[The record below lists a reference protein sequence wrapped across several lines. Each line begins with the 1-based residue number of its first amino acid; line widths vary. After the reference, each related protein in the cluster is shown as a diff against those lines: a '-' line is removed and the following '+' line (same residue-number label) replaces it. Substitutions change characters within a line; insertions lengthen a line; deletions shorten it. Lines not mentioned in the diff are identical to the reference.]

1 MSTQA
6 KPATASATIATP
18 EPTSLPTSLP
28 IENALVPK
36 KSKTESEKAEMHYVT
51 GFRLFMV
58 VASVSLITFLL
69 LLDQSIL
76 STAIPHITSQ
86 FHSLPDVGWYSGAYQ
101 LAAAALQPLSGKI
114 YTYMKI
120 KHVFLAHLFVFELG
134 SLICAIADSSSMLI
148 GGRALAGLGASGLM
162 NGGLNILTNS
172 TPLEKRPL
180 YTGIM
185 IGIGQMGLV
194 SGPLI
199 GGALTEHVTWRWCFY
214 MNLPIGAVTA
224 TMLALIHIPEPNPK
238 APYSSALFKDLVLH
252 KLDLPG
258 FALFAPACIMLLLAL
273 QFGGE
278 GSHAWDSATIIGLF
292 VGAGV
297 VTVIFIAWEER
308 VGEKAMIPGSL
319 FKSKIL
325 LACIGQ
331 TIGLGVCVFVGSLW
345 VPTYFQSV
353 KGAGPTESG
362 VNVLPQILSQLL
374 FAVVSG
380 AAVSKLGF
388 YMPWAVFSGAAV
400 AIGNGLMSTLTQHTS
415 TAKWIGYMIILGAG
429 RGAGIQMAFVATQSA
444 LPMRLIPVSLALII
458 FVQNLAGA
466 IFLVVANTIFTQ
478 SLIKKLGQYAPSV
491 SPQAALEA
499 GSSADAVRKLVDPSK
514 PWEVDGVLNAYS
526 ESLKNI
532 WLMLVAFAGLAFI
545 CAFGMGWVDVRK
557 KNADKEEKER
567 EEESAVSEKE
577 GV

>member
-1 MSTQA
+1 MSTDA
-6 KPATASATIATP
+6 KPAPTSANIATS
-18 EPTSLPTSLP
+18 EPTSLTTEHALMPT
-28 IENALVPK
+28 
-36 KSKTESEKAEMHYVT
+36 KSKTELAEAEMHYVT
-51 GFRLFMV
+51 DFRLFMI

-76 STAIPHITSQ
+76 STAIPHITTQ

-114 YTYMKI
+114 YSYMKI
-120 KHVFLAHLFVFELG
+120 KHVFLVHLFVFELG
-134 SLICAIADSSSMLI
+134 SLICGVANSSTMLI
-148 GGRALAGLGASGLM
+148 GGRALAGMGAAGLM

-199 GGALTEHVTWRWCFY
+199 GGALTEHATWRWCFY

-238 APYSSALFKDLVLH
+238 AAYSLALFKDLILH

-258 FALFAPACIMLLLAL
+258 FALFAPACIMLLLAI

-278 GSHAWDSATIIGLF
+278 GSHSWKSPTVIGQF

-297 VTVIFIAWEER
+297 MAIVFIAWEAR
-308 VGEKAMIPGSL
+308 IGDRAMIPGSL
-319 FKSKIL
+319 FKNRIV

-345 VPTYFQSV
+345 IPTYFQSV

-374 FAVVSG
+374 FAIVSG
-380 AAVSKLGF
+380 AGVSKLGF
-388 YMPWAVFSGAAV
+388 YMPWAVFSGAVV
-400 AIGNGLMSTLTQHTS
+400 AIGNGLLSTLTQHTS
-415 TAKWIGYMIILGAG
+415 TAKWIGYLIILGAG
-429 RGAGIQMAFVATQSA
+429 RGAGMQMALVATQSA
-444 LPMRLIPVSLALII
+444 LPLRLIPVSLALII
-458 FVQNLAGA
+458 FVHNLAGA

-478 SLIKKLGQYAPSV
+478 CLVKKLGQYAPSI

-545 CAFGMGWVDVRK
+545 CSFGMGWVDVRK
-557 KNADKEEKER
+557 KKAGKEENKES
-567 EEESAVSEKE
+567 EVEGESTVREKE
-577 GV
+577 EV

>member
-1 MSTQA
+1 MSTNT
-6 KPATASATIATP
+6 KTAPTSATMATS
-18 EPTSLPTSLP
+18 EPTSLP
-28 IENALVPK
+28 IENGLMPT
-36 KSKTESEKAEMHYVT
+36 KSKTESGNAEMHYVS

-58 VASVSLITFLL
+58 VASISLITFLL

-114 YTYMKI
+114 YTYVKI

-134 SLICAIADSSSMLI
+134 SLICAVANSSSMLI
-148 GGRALAGLGASGLM
+148 GGRALAGLGAAGLM

-199 GGALTEHVTWRWCFY
+199 GGALTEHATWRWCFY

-224 TMLALIHIPEPNPK
+224 AMLALIHIPEPTPK
-238 APYSSALFKDLVLH
+238 APYSIALFKDLVLH

-278 GSHAWDSATIIGLF
+278 GSHSWDSATIIGLF

-297 VTVIFIAWEER
+297 MAIMFIVWEAR
-308 VGEKAMIPGSL
+308 VGDKAMIPGSL
-319 FKSKIL
+319 FKNRIV

-345 VPTYFQSV
+345 IPTYFQSV
-353 KGAGPTESG
+353 KGAGPTQSG

-388 YMPWAVFSGAAV
+388 YMPWALFSGAAT
-400 AIGNGLMSTLTQHTS
+400 AIGNGLLSTLNQNTS
-415 TAKWIGYMIILGAG
+415 TAKWIGYLIVLGAG
-429 RGAGIQMAFVATQSA
+429 RGAGVQMALVATQSA

-514 PWEVDGVLNAYS
+514 PWELDGVLNAYS
-526 ESLKNI
+526 ESLKTI

-557 KNADKEEKER
+557 KKSGNEEKNGSEN
-567 EEESAVSEKE
+567 EEESAVREKDE
-577 GV
+577 V

>member
-1 MSTQA
+1 MSTSVETTATTA
-6 KPATASATIATP
+6 KPAP
-18 EPTSLPTSLP
+18 LPV
-28 IENALVPK
+28 EGALVQM
-36 KSKTESEKAEMHYVT
+36 KSKTESAKAEMHHVT
-51 GFRLFMV
+51 GLKLFLL
-58 VASVSLITFLL
+58 VASTSLITFLL

-114 YTYMKI
+114 YTHVRI
-120 KHVFLAHLFVFELG
+120 KHVFMVHLFVFELG
-134 SLICAIADSSSMLI
+134 SLVCAVATSSSMLI

-162 NGGLNILTNS
+162 NGGLNIITNS

-199 GGALTEHVTWRWCFY
+199 GGALTEHATWRWCFY

-224 TMLALIHIPEPNPK
+224 AMLAIIHIPEPNPK
-238 APYSSALFKDLVLH
+238 APYSFALFKDLVLH

-278 GSHAWDSATIIGLF
+278 GSHAWSSATVIGLF

-297 VTVIFIAWEER
+297 VAIIFIAWEAR
-308 VGEKAMIPGSL
+308 VGDQAMIPGSL
-319 FKSKIL
+319 FKSRIL

-362 VNVLPQILSQLL
+362 INVLPQILSQLL
-374 FAVVSG
+374 FAIMSG

-388 YMPWAVFSGAAV
+388 YMPWAVFSGAVV
-400 AIGNGLMSTLTQHTS
+400 AIGNGLLSTLTQHTS
-415 TAKWIGYMIILGAG
+415 TARWIGYLILVGAG
-429 RGAGIQMAFVATQSA
+429 RGAGMQMSLVATQSA
-444 LPMRLIPVSLALII
+444 LPMRLIPVSLAFLIFI
-458 FVQNLAGA
+458 QNLAAA

-478 SLIKKLGQYAPSV
+478 SLIKKLAQYAPSV
-491 SPQAALEA
+491 SPQKALEA
-499 GSSADAVRKLVDPSK
+499 GSSADAVRKLVAPDR

-532 WLMLVAFAGLAFI
+532 WLMLVAFASIAFL
-545 CAFGMGWVDVRK
+545 CSFGMGWVDVRK
-557 KNADKEEKER
+557 KKGGKDEKKESEV
-567 EEESAVSEKE
+567 EEEHTVSEKE
-577 GV
+577 SV